1 MSLLDKQLA
10 DELHCSVCWET
21 MGEPITLV
29 CGHNVCRGCLGGL
42 IDTANNHSASGA
54 ATIACPTCRTRGRA
68 SKTMPENKVI
78 KSMCTAARTA
88 AGEACP
94 QHPTTRAEV
103 YCSTCDTITCHD
115 CGLFGVHKKHDLCPL
130 AQAAATCR
138 TELERVQ
145 ASHAEAKTAV
155 RRADTKVDAVF
166 SGLSSRVDHMANSVI
181 EEVERLRD
189 AAKSDVAAMRNAA
202 HDVLRRASDALQPIE
217 LELETTIAELPRLD
231 RQRGAV
237 HDLEE
242 ASRRVEVPTW
252 DAARCEGALQRF
264 EGLTSF
270 KKLKEHLKDQMA
282 PIVYPI
288 FLRVQVADTHT
299 ISMHVHSDTSVAS
312 IVNRLA
318 HPGGI
323 VGVPA
328 DKMRLVYKGKCL
340 ADEDHMVT
348 HGIERDATIEVR
360 LVHREHQTTSFHQR
374 VIEKRKAAEEAEA
387 AAAAAAA
394 MPPPA
399 KKPCRRGPAR
409 NARERRR

>member
-1 MSLLDKQLA
+1 MSVARNSHTAPTMAA
-10 DELHCSVCWET
+10 DELEAFAET
-21 MGEPITLV
+21 
-29 CGHNVCRGCLGGL
+29 
-42 IDTANNHSASGA
+42 
-54 ATIACPTCRTRGRA
+54 
-68 SKTMPENKVI
+68 
-78 KSMCTAARTA
+78 
-88 AGEACP
+88 
-94 QHPTTRAEV
+94 
-103 YCSTCDTITCHD
+103 
-115 CGLFGVHKKHDLCPL
+115 
-130 AQAAATCR
+130 
-138 TELERVQ
+138 
-145 ASHAEAKTAV
+145 
-155 RRADTKVDAVF
+155 
-166 SGLSSRVDHMANSVI
+166 
-181 EEVERLRD
+181 ERLGRLYTGGG
-189 AAKSDVAAMRNAA
+189 VAVTADGA
-202 HDVLRRASDALQPIE
+202 HVAC
-217 LELETTIAELPRLD
+217 
-231 RQRGAV
+231 G
-237 HDLEE
+237 
-242 ASRRVEVPTW
+242 
-252 DAARCEGALQRF
+252 CEGALQRF

-360 LVHREHQTTSFHQR
+360 LVNREHQTTSFHQR

-387 AAAAAAA
+387 AAA